1 MSVNLISA
9 YAPQVGC
16 SQEEKGDFLNT
27 LDRTTA
33 KLSVSEEVWL
43 CGDLNEYVGE
53 GNNGAADVMGRNGF
67 GEKNEWGDSIIGFAT
82 PIQLAI
88 VKTFFRK
95 RRSRLITYTSGGL
108 STQVDCISCKT
119 ANLKRLQDCKML
131 PKEAVARQHKIVLC
145 KKEAVLSKL
154 KRAGKTR
161 RTWWWKI
168 NKTVHRIR
176 FVENVK

>member
-1 MSVNLISA
+1 MKLEIEAMSVNLISA

-67 GEKNEWGDSIIGFAT
+67 GEKNE
-82 PIQLAI
+82 
-88 VKTFFRK
+88 
-95 RRSRLITYTSGGL
+95 
-108 STQVDCISCKT
+108 
-119 ANLKRLQDCKML
+119 
-131 PKEAVARQHKIVLC
+131 
-145 KKEAVLSKL
+145 
-154 KRAGKTR
+154 
-161 RTWWWKI
+161 
-168 NKTVHRIR
+168 
-176 FVENVK
+176 